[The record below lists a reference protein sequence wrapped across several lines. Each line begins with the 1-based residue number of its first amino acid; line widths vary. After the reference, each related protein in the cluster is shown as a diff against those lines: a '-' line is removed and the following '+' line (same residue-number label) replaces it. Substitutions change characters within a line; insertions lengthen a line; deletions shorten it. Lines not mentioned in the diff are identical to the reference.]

1 MAKAKLWISWLAGV
15 VVFLEVMGGTV
26 RLKSLFPEFSGQ
38 RRTKNVLFR
47 REPLIVMN
55 STTSNTTK
63 PSNNISSSNNNS
75 SSSSPA
81 AWRSPRH
88 LTGSWIGD
96 SWIPP
101 SPEWRLY
108 SAREMRDIFHGQRI
122 AFVGDSLA
130 RRAAMTLFPIL
141 NHTTMGG
148 STVLPSQHQQQHP
161 LEEDIPRHW
170 LDNPRDLTL
179 NKASKKQEPCREHQ
193 WNGKHSP
200 RICRTVISGGG
211 DGEDSA
217 RDEESGILESTTT
230 TTTTDQQTRSIE
242 TTTTTT
248 TTTTTAIQPFGK
260 VWQIWD
266 PCFPDLLDWFQKE
279 LRGITNVTEGLDI
292 VVVAAGIHDVQANP
306 NCHRNKTW
314 RPTNMNTSSYYEE
327 LTQVV
332 LARLD
337 VLLQTLLELQRA
349 KPHLTIV
356 WKTCGYSAVTDDT
369 AIEKQRLVDRINERT
384 MDILDQQQQQS
395 IATSATGGDTMNA
408 TRTIL
413 YFDWGSAVKARSFGD
428 ARISGDSINHYG
440 LQARLVA
447 LQMLTNVV
455 ASAAL
460 HVQRRRREP
469 W

>member
-47 REPLIVMN
+47 REPLIEMN
-55 STTSNTTK
+55 STTSDATN
-63 PSNNISSSNNNS
+63 PSHRISSNNNS
-75 SSSSPA
+75 SNS
-81 AWRSPRH
+81 WRSPRH

-141 NHTTMGG
+141 NQTTMG
-148 STVLPSQHQQQHP
+148 SNTVLPSQQQHQQP

-248 TTTTTAIQPFGK
+248 ATTIQPFGQ

-266 PCFPDLLDWFQKE
+266 PCFPDLLDLFQKE

-314 RPTNMNTSSYYEE
+314 RPTNTNASSYYEE

-337 VLLQTLLELQRA
+337 VLLPTLLELQRA

-369 AIEKQRLVDRINERT
+369 AYEKQRLVDRINERT
-384 MDILDQQQQQS
+384 MDFLDQQHQQQQQS
-395 IATSATGGDTMNA
+395 IATSATDTMND

-413 YFDWGSAVKARSFGD
+413 YFDWGGAVKARSFGD
-428 ARISGDSINHYG
+428 ARIPGDSINHYG

-447 LQMLTNVV
+447 LQMLTNVL
-455 ASAAL
+455 AAAAAATQPNL
-460 HVQRRRREP
+460 Q
-469 W
+469 